1 MTRSRGR
8 PAGRFAIPLFLG
20 LSLGALCTR
29 QAFPQAGPTRSDP
42 PEGFGATSRG
52 GEGGRTITVT
62 SLADSGPGTLR
73 EALRADGPRIIGF
86 AVAGTIA
93 LESRLR
99 VTSGRVT
106 IDGAT
111 APGTGV
117 TLLNHGIQFVG
128 DCDDLIVRHLRIRV
142 VTGGESGDCLL
153 FWGNRGTVERVLVD
167 HCSLMGA
174 TDEVLNT
181 WGQVRDL
188 TCQWTILAEARM
200 PHSKGWLS
208 GVGSDRVTI
217 HHCLFAHNAD
227 RNPKLEGGVYDLVN
241 NVIYNWGGNN
251 ATKVESGARVNL
263 VNNVYVAGP
272 QSAAAKGCVFPA
284 DAGRGTRLFL
294 RGNVTPLTPAGD
306 EDQGRNVT
314 WYEQAAGRLV
324 EHHPAPLVFL
334 VPRSFPAPPVTTHP
348 APEAFDRVL
357 AQAGARVRD
366 ADDSRVVREVRGRTG
381 HTGRREPGS

>member
-1 MTRSRGR
+1 MSRSRGR
-8 PAGRFAIPLFLG
+8 PAGRFPIPLLLGLFLG
-20 LSLGALCTR
+20 VLCTR

-52 GEGGRTITVT
+52 GAGGRTITVT

-73 EALRADGPRIIGF
+73 EALRADGPRKVGF

-153 FWGNRGTVERVLVD
+153 FWGNQGTVERVLVD

-181 WGQVRDL
+181 WGQVRDV

-208 GVGSDRVTI
+208 GV
-217 HHCLFAHNAD
+217 
-227 RNPKLEGGVYDLVN
+227 
-241 NVIYNWGGNN
+241 
-251 ATKVESGARVNL
+251 
-263 VNNVYVAGP
+263 
-272 QSAAAKGCVFPA
+272 
-284 DAGRGTRLFL
+284 
-294 RGNVTPLTPAGD
+294 
-306 EDQGRNVT
+306 
-314 WYEQAAGRLV
+314 
-324 EHHPAPLVFL
+324 
-334 VPRSFPAPPVTTHP
+334 
-348 APEAFDRVL
+348 
-357 AQAGARVRD
+357 
-366 ADDSRVVREVRGRTG
+366 
-381 HTGRREPGS
+381 

>member
-1 MTRSRGR
+1 M
-8 PAGRFAIPLFLG
+8 
-20 LSLGALCTR
+20 
-29 QAFPQAGPTRSDP
+29 
-42 PEGFGATSRG
+42 
-52 GEGGRTITVT
+52 
-62 SLADSGPGTLR
+62 
-73 EALRADGPRIIGF
+73 
-86 AVAGTIA
+86 
-93 LESRLR
+93 
-99 VTSGRVT
+99 
-106 IDGAT
+106 
-111 APGTGV
+111 
-117 TLLNHGIQFVG
+117 G
-128 DCDDLIVRHLRIRV
+128 DCDDIIVRHLRIRV

-251 ATKVESGARVNL
+251 ATKIDSGARVNL
-263 VNNVYVAGP
+263 VNNAYVAGP
-272 QSAAAKGCVFPA
+272 QSAAAKGCVFPE

-294 RGNVTPLTPAGD
+294 SGNSTPLTPTGD
-306 EDQGRNVT
+306 EDQWQNVT
-314 WYEQAAGRLV
+314 WYERSAGRLV
-324 EHHPAPLVFL
+324 EHHPAPECS
-334 VPRSFPAPPVTTHP
+334 VPPAP
-348 APEAFDRVL
+348 
-357 AQAGARVRD
+357 
-366 ADDSRVVREVRGRTG
+366 SRHGK
-381 HTGRREPGS
+381 